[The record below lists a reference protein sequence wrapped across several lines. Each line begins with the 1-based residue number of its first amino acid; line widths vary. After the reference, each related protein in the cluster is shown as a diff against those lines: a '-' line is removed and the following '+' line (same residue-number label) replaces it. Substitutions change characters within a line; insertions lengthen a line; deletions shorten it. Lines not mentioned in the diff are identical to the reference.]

1 MPYAVDIWNEDKIRT
16 DMQKAREAA
25 DFIVVCPHW
34 GTEYKLQESKDQQQK
49 AQFLADQGADLIIG
63 THPHVI
69 EPVTWIQWLPA
80 KRCLYIILLEILLMP
95 PAEQVREQLHVW

>member
-1 MPYAVDIWNEDKIRT
+1 
-16 DMQKAREAA
+16 MQKAREAA

-69 EPVTWIQWLPA
+69 EPVTWIQSASGKEVLVYYSLGNFINA
-80 KRCLYIILLEILLMP
+80 TSG
-95 PAEQVREQLHVW
+95 AGQ